1 MGKSALDEIRARSG
15 DDADGLSCFSVMAKT
30 GLETGRGGAR
40 GRAGPRD
47 APIGSAFPRP
57 TRALSGTVAPRWRT
71 SRTTPTRSARPCSP
85 SQPAPSEGDVS
96 RPPARSSSQRPLGA
110 SRVASRFP
118 PGPVAERARR
128 AVGETLLDAPRSFT
142 GSFDRDARAPRLHKW
157 RVSRG
162 SACLNSRET
171 LPSTSPTDRPRSR
184 RASILCFWANCFP
197 VRVT

>member
-1 MGKSALDEIRARSG
+1 MGKSASDEIRARSG
-15 DDADGLSCFSVMAKT
+15 DDAEGAAAGATADRALVFFISDGQNRTRDGS
-30 GLETGRGGAR
+30 R

-47 APIGSAFPRP
+47 APIGSASPRP

-118 PGPVAERARR
+118 PGPVAQRARR

-142 GSFDRDARAPRLHKW
+142 GSFDQDARAARHHEW
-157 RVSRG
+157 RVSPRKHL
-162 SACLNSRET
+162 LNSRES
-171 LPSTSPTDRPRSR
+171 LPSTSHRG
-184 RASILCFWANCFP
+184 
-197 VRVT
+197 